1 VKTTKKKEKM
11 KNREFGPFVSI
22 MNNKKKGKNE
32 IKKFGPFANIMNN
45 NKKVYKAQNSYPL

>member
-1 VKTTKKKEKM
+1 M

-22 MNNKKKGKNE
+22 MNNQRKGKNE

-45 NKKVYKAQNSYPL
+45 NKKVYKAQNSCPL

>member
-1 VKTTKKKEKM
+1 M

-22 MNNKKKGKNE
+22 MNNKKKGENE
-32 IKKFGPFANIMNN
+32 IKKFGPFANFMNN